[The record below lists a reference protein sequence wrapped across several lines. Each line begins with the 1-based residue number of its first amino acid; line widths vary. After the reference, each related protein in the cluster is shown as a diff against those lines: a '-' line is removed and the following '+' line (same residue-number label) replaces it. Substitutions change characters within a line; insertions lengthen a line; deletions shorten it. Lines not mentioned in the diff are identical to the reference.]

1 MALIPTFLTDMVLAW
16 KRKLE
21 RLEKFTNGVHGLF
34 LRRVNE
40 RTMLCAGPYPS
51 ATIIYFVGVLRTKL
65 RIYMFV
71 AANANAKR
79 ELLATK
85 MSQEW

>member
-1 MALIPTFLTDMVLAW
+1 
-16 KRKLE
+16 
-21 RLEKFTNGVHGLF
+21 
-34 LRRVNE
+34 
-40 RTMLCAGPYPS
+40 MLCAGPYPS

-71 AANANAKR
+71 AANARAKR

-85 MSQEW
+85 NVARMVARAVEANIYVGSERNFQTRLSFGKVG